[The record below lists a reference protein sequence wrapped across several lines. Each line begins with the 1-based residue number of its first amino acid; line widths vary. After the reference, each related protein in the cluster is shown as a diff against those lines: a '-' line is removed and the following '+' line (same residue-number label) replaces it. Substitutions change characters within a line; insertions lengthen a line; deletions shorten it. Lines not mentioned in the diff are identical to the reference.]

1 MPELWQSQWLL
12 SQQDARQ
19 RVFKMWCYDDKNIV
33 ASSKTGVR
41 MNDIQRA
48 ATVKY
53 QDRPKHRPRNS
64 VGEGHARRLRRIAG
78 EEPPLQLYDGAEAAA
93 DVAGL
98 E

>member
-1 MPELWQSQWLL
+1 
-12 SQQDARQ
+12 
-19 RVFKMWCYDDKNIV
+19 
-33 ASSKTGVR
+33 